1 MLPWQYGN
9 PGDLDHNRCII
20 SAISTR
26 LLAVHRVCPGS
37 YSFLTELSQ
46 HEADRGEAQERQ
58 GLSVEALP
66 ILGQAAAAVEPRD
79 GAFDDPS
86 LGQDR
91 KALCDIGA
99 LDDLHVDLPEDFAK
113 GRLKDRPLI
122 AAVAFRETLLNL
134 SKPVTR
140 T

>member
-1 MLPWQYGN
+1 
-9 PGDLDHNRCII
+9 
-20 SAISTR
+20 
-26 LLAVHRVCPGS
+26 
-37 YSFLTELSQ
+37 LTELSQ

-91 KALCDIGA
+91 KDLCDIGA
-99 LDDLHVDLPEDFAK
+99 LDDLQVDLPEDFAK

-122 AAVAFRETLLNL
+122 AAVGIELQGRGAASLEYRLGCGASCLDLLARIIAMRVNPRPPFSALLTL
-134 SKPVTR
+134 
-140 T
+140 